1 MKKCISVILTIFM
14 VFSLI
19 MIPINIVYGQADVR
33 APELKSIRIDKK
45 EVIAGDKVTFTAEI
59 TDDISGVDSVCVY
72 LEVPGHGTKNIWL
85 KEKEKD
91 IYEGSYEVGENDANG
106 IWKIERIV
114 LSDKQGNWDHI
125 NSTEYGGSTDFTSC
139 NFEVSGN
146 DKADVRAPELKSI
159 RIDKKEVIAGDKVT
173 FTAEI
178 TDDISGVDSV
188 CVYLEVP
195 GHGTKNIW
203 LKEKEKDIYEGSYEV
218 GENDANGIWKI
229 ERIVLSDKQGNWDH
243 INSTE
248 YGGSTDFTSC
258 NFEVKEDNNP
268 IKQISG
274 TTVIS
279 SNKTLSNKIIN
290 GDLYIAPNI
299 ALSANN
305 LTVNGNIYVLGGLLA
320 GNISVSGT
328 VYCNSSTTGYT
339 TTLSPGMFAWYGSC
353 SMSGLTCSNRIVN
366 MIPLRFDEDLIVDA
380 NGNLNLKGAT
390 LNIADMS
397 INGDDIKLDSKGRFD
412 QIVNVGEADQITI
425 TRHIEGWYD
434 LKQTIDVQHEK
445 PESLKIESLPDKTVY
460 QDGDKLVSK
469 GLKVKAVYKNG
480 TEKDVTDYVKLSDI
494 NGLGTNKIKVI
505 YRGCETTFDV
515 EVNEVKAESIT
526 LDKTNIILEIGKTE
540 QLNPVIKPDNVSNK
554 KVSYESSDNSIA
566 SVDSEGKITALKE
579 GNVIIMATTSNNLK
593 VECEVQVIKH
603 THQWNEGQVSREPSC
618 TEVGEKEYICK
629 TCGEKK
635 TEEIVAKGHE
645 WSSEYTVDK
654 KATCT
659 EKGKE
664 SIHCKVCGAIKE
676 GSEKEISATGHQWD
690 KGKVT
695 KEAECTRAGEK
706 EYTCETCGAKK
717 TEEIA
722 AKGHEWSSEY
732 TVDKKAT
739 CTEKGKESIH
749 CKVCGA
755 IKEGSEKEISA
766 TGHQWDKGKV
776 TKEAEC
782 TRAGE
787 KEYTCEIC
795 GVKKTEEIAV
805 KGHEWSN
812 EYTVDKKATCTE
824 KGEESIHCKVCGEIK
839 EGSQKEISAY
849 NHSETE
855 IKNAKKETY
864 TSEGYTGDIYCKI
877 CNKKIST
884 GKKIKKLVAKIP
896 QKVTGCKLV
905 AKKKKIKVSYK
916 KVKEGVKYQIQYS
929 VKKNM
934 KSSKIRTTKNTQ
946 YLITKLKS
954 KKKYYVRIRAINNQG
969 RFGAW
974 SQIKHVKTK

>member
-1 MKKCISVILTIFM
+1 MDIPGINRKQDIIL
-14 VFSLI
+14 
-19 MIPINIVYGQADVR
+19 
-33 APELKSIRIDKK
+33 EKK
-45 EVIAGDKVTFTAEI
+45 ED
-59 TDDISGVDSVCVY
+59 
-72 LEVPGHGTKNIWL
+72 N
-85 KEKEKD
+85 
-91 IYEGSYEVGENDANG
+91 IYEGSYTISENDANG
-106 IWKIERIV
+106 TWKINWV
-114 LSDKQGNWDHI
+114 YLSDKQGN
-125 NSTEYGGSTDFTSC
+125 STSVYNNGSEDIDFSSC
-139 NFEVSGN
+139 S
-146 DKADVRAPELKSI
+146 
-159 RIDKKEVIAGDKVT
+159 
-173 FTAEI
+173 
-178 TDDISGVDSV
+178 
-188 CVYLEVP
+188 
-195 GHGTKNIW
+195 
-203 LKEKEKDIYEGSYEV
+203 
-218 GENDANGIWKI
+218 
-229 ERIVLSDKQGNWDH
+229 
-243 INSTE
+243 
-248 YGGSTDFTSC
+248 
-258 NFEVKEDNNP
+258 FEVKQDNNP

-274 TTVIS
+274 ATVIS
-279 SNKTLSNKIIN
+279 SNQTLSNKIIN
-290 GDLYIAPNI
+290 GDLYIAPNV
-299 ALSANN
+299 AVSANN
-305 LTVNGNIYVLGGLLA
+305 LTVNGNVYVLGGLLA

-328 VYCNSSTTGYT
+328 VYCNSSTMGYI

-412 QIVNVGEADQITI
+412 QTVNVGEADQITI

-579 GNVIIMATTSNNLK
+579 GNVIITATTSNNLK

-659 EKGKE
+659 EKGTE

-695 KEAECTRAGEK
+695 KEPDCTKAGEK

-749 CKVCGA
+749 CKVCGVIKEGSEKEISATGHQWDKGKVMKEAECTRAGEKEYTCETCGAKKTEEIVAKGHEWSSEYTVDKKATCTEKGTESIHCKVCGA

-776 TKEAEC
+776 TKEPDC
-782 TRAGE
+782 TKAGE
-787 KEYTCEIC
+787 KEYTCETC
-795 GVKKTEEIAV
+795 GAKKTEEIAA

-884 GKKIKKLVAKIP
+884 GKKIKKLIAKIP
-896 QKVTGCKLV
+896 QKVIGCKLV

-916 KVKEGVKYQIQYS
+916 KVIEGVKYQIQYS

>member
-1 MKKCISVILTIFM
+1 M
-14 VFSLI
+14 
-19 MIPINIVYGQADVR
+19 
-33 APELKSIRIDKK
+33 
-45 EVIAGDKVTFTAEI
+45 
-59 TDDISGVDSVCVY
+59 
-72 LEVPGHGTKNIWL
+72 
-85 KEKEKD
+85 
-91 IYEGSYEVGENDANG
+91 
-106 IWKIERIV
+106 
-114 LSDKQGNWDHI
+114 
-125 NSTEYGGSTDFTSC
+125 
-139 NFEVSGN
+139 
-146 DKADVRAPELKSI
+146 
-159 RIDKKEVIAGDKVT
+159 
-173 FTAEI
+173 
-178 TDDISGVDSV
+178 
-188 CVYLEVP
+188 
-195 GHGTKNIW
+195 
-203 LKEKEKDIYEGSYEV
+203 
-218 GENDANGIWKI
+218 
-229 ERIVLSDKQGNWDH
+229 
-243 INSTE
+243 
-248 YGGSTDFTSC
+248 
-258 NFEVKEDNNP
+258 
-268 IKQISG
+268 
-274 TTVIS
+274 
-279 SNKTLSNKIIN
+279 
-290 GDLYIAPNI
+290 
-299 ALSANN
+299 
-305 LTVNGNIYVLGGLLA
+305 
-320 GNISVSGT
+320 
-328 VYCNSSTTGYT
+328 
-339 TTLSPGMFAWYGSC
+339 
-353 SMSGLTCSNRIVN
+353 
-366 MIPLRFDEDLIVDA
+366 
-380 NGNLNLKGAT
+380 
-390 LNIADMS
+390 
-397 INGDDIKLDSKGRFD
+397 
-412 QIVNVGEADQITI
+412 
-425 TRHIEGWYD
+425 
-434 LKQTIDVQHEK
+434 
-445 PESLKIESLPDKTVY
+445 PDKTVY

-579 GNVIIMATTSNNLK
+579 GNVIITATTSNNLK

-659 EKGKE
+659 EKGTE

-695 KEAECTRAGEK
+695 KEPDCTKAGEK

-722 AKGHEWSSEY
+722 A
-732 TVDKKAT
+732 
-739 CTEKGKESIH
+739 
-749 CKVCGA
+749 
-755 IKEGSEKEISA
+755 
-766 TGHQWDKGKV
+766 
-776 TKEAEC
+776 
-782 TRAGE
+782 
-787 KEYTCEIC
+787 
-795 GVKKTEEIAV
+795 

-884 GKKIKKLVAKIP
+884 GKKIKKLIAKIP
-896 QKVTGCKLV
+896 QKVIGCKLV

-916 KVKEGVKYQIQYS
+916 KVIEGVKYQIQYS

>member
-14 VFSLI
+14 AFSL
-19 MIPINIVYGQADVR
+19 MIPTNKVYGQADVT
-33 APELKSIRIDKK
+33 APELKGVKLDRKK
-45 EVIAGDKVTFTAEI
+45 ATAGEQITFEVKV
-59 TDDISGVDSVCVY
+59 TDDISGVKNVYVCLRRPQTKRNEYIY
-72 LEVPGHGTKNIWL
+72 LDNVGEDTYK
-85 KEKEKD
+85 
-91 IYEGSYEVGENDANG
+91 GSYTIKETDENG
-106 IWKIERIV
+106 IWKIECIGME
-114 LSDKQGNWDHI
+114 DKQGNIRYIFNKNVNDVT
-125 NSTEYGGSTDFTSC
+125 NSKDLSMYDFQV
-139 NFEVSGN
+139 EQ
-146 DKADVRAPELKSI
+146 DE
-159 RIDKKEVIAGDKVT
+159 
-173 FTAEI
+173 
-178 TDDISGVDSV
+178 
-188 CVYLEVP
+188 
-195 GHGTKNIW
+195 
-203 LKEKEKDIYEGSYEV
+203 
-218 GENDANGIWKI
+218 
-229 ERIVLSDKQGNWDH
+229 
-243 INSTE
+243 
-248 YGGSTDFTSC
+248 
-258 NFEVKEDNNP
+258 NP
-268 IKQISG
+268 IKRISG
-274 TTVIS
+274 ITVIS
-279 SNKTLSNKIIN
+279 SNQMLSNEIIN

-299 ALSANN
+299 VLTTNN
-305 LTVNGNIYVLGGLLA
+305 VTINGNIYVLGGLL
-320 GNISVSGT
+320 GKNISVAGT

-353 SMSGLTCSNRIVN
+353 SMYGLTCSNRIVN

-397 INGDDIKLDSKGRFD
+397 INGDDIKLDYKGRFD
-412 QIVNVGEADQITI
+412 QAINVGEANQITI

-445 PESLKIESLPDKTVY
+445 PESLKIESLPDKIVY

-494 NGLGTNKIKVI
+494 NGLGTNKIKVT
-505 YRGCETTFDV
+505 YRGCDTTFDV
-515 EVNEVKAESIT
+515 EVNEIKAESIT

-554 KVSYESSDNSIA
+554 KVSYESSNNSIA

-579 GNVIIMATTSNNLK
+579 GNVIITATTSNNLK

-659 EKGKE
+659 EKGTE

-695 KEAECTRAGEK
+695 KEPDCTKAGEK
-706 EYTCETCGAKK
+706 EYTCETCGAKT

-884 GKKIKKLVAKIP
+884 GKKIKKLIAKIP
-896 QKVTGCKLV
+896 QKVIGCKLV

-916 KVKEGVKYQIQYS
+916 KVIEGVKYQIQYS

>member
-19 MIPINIVYGQADVR
+19 MIPTNKVYGQADVT
-33 APELKSIRIDKK
+33 APELKSIKVDKK
-45 EVIAGDKVTFTAEI
+45 NVVAGDVVTFTAEV
-59 TDDISGVDSVCVY
+59 TDDISGVDYVCVY
-72 LEVPGHGTKNIWL
+72 FNVPGSNRQKYISLNK
-85 KEKEKD
+85 KEGD
-91 IYEGSYEVGENDANG
+91 IYEGSYTINENDPNG
-106 IWKIERIV
+106 IWKIDGVGLR
-114 LSDKQGNWDHI
+114 DKDGNAKGVYNNGEENI
-125 NSTEYGGSTDFTSC
+125 DFASC
-139 NFEVSGN
+139 DFEVLGN
-146 DKADVRAPELKSI
+146 KNVDVTAPELKSI
-159 RIDKKEVIAGDKVT
+159 KVDKKNVEAGDVVT
-173 FTAEI
+173 FTAEV
-178 TDDISGVDSV
+178 TDDISGVDYV
-188 CVYLEVP
+188 CVYFNVP
-195 GHGTKNIW
+195 GSNRQKYISLNK
-203 LKEKEKDIYEGSYEV
+203 KEGDIYEGSYTIN
-218 GENDANGIWKI
+218 ENDPNGIWKI
-229 ERIVLSDKQGNWDH
+229 DGVGLRDKDGNAKGVYNNGEED
-243 INSTE
+243 I
-248 YGGSTDFTSC
+248 DFSSC
-258 NFEVKEDNNP
+258 SFEVKQDDNP

-274 TTVIS
+274 ATVIS
-279 SNKTLSNKIIN
+279 SNQTLSNKIIN
-290 GDLYIAPNI
+290 GDLYIAPNV
-299 ALSANN
+299 ALSADN

-328 VYCNSSTTGYT
+328 VYCNSSTMGYT

-353 SMSGLTCSNRIVN
+353 SIYGLTCSNRIVN

-390 LNIADMS
+390 LNIADMN

-412 QIVNVGEADQITI
+412 QTVNIGEADQITI

-566 SVDSEGKITALKE
+566 SVDSEGKITTLKE
-579 GNVIIMATTSNNLK
+579 GNVIITATTSNNLK

-603 THQWNEGQVSREPSC
+603 THQWNDGQVTRESSC

-635 TEEIVAKGHE
+635 TEEIAAKGHEWSDEYIVDKKATCTEKGEESIHCEVCGAIKEGSEKEISATSHE

-659 EKGKE
+659 EKGTE

-690 KGKVT
+690 KGKVI
-695 KEAECTRAGEK
+695 KEAGCTKTGEK

-739 CTEKGKESIH
+739 CTEKGTESIH
-749 CKVCGA
+749 CEVCGA
-755 IKEGSEKEISA
+755 
-766 TGHQWDKGKV
+766 
-776 TKEAEC
+776 
-782 TRAGE
+782 
-787 KEYTCEIC
+787 
-795 GVKKTEEIAV
+795 
-805 KGHEWSN
+805 
-812 EYTVDKKATCTE
+812 
-824 KGEESIHCKVCGEIK
+824 IK

-849 NHSETE
+849 NHSEIE

-884 GKKIKKLVAKIP
+884 GKIIKKLVAKIP

-969 RFGAW
+969 SFGGW